1 MEGKNWQFATLAVHG
16 GQSPDPATGARTAP
30 VYMTTAYSF
39 RDTDHAARLFD
50 LSEAGNIYT
59 RLMNP
64 TSEVVEKRIA
74 LLEGGVGA
82 LSFASGHA
90 AVLGAILNIAQ
101 QGDEIVASSALYGG
115 TYNMFLYTL
124 PKLGIKVTL
133 VDPSDPDNF
142 RRAVTG
148 KTKAVFAESIGNPGL
163 DVLEMEQ
170 VAAAAHDN
178 GLPLIVDSTFATP
191 YLNRPLDFGADIVV
205 HSATKF
211 LGGHGTAMGGLVV
224 DGGRFDWAGDK
235 FPLLSEPDPSYHGL
249 CYTDLGAA
257 AFITRLRVQIMR
269 DMGACQSPFN
279 SFLIIQGLET
289 LHLRM
294 KAHSENALAV
304 AEYLGSHPAVAWV
317 NYAGLAANKN
327 HALAQKYLP
336 RGAGA
341 MLTFG
346 IKGGRAAG
354 KKFIDSLELFSLV
367 ANVGDVRSLVI
378 HPASTTHSQ
387 LTDEQLKSAG
397 VSDDMVRLSV
407 GLEDKDDLIADLGQ
421 ALEKSCR

>member
-1 MEGKNWQFATLAVHG
+1 MKEEKDLRFSTLAVHG
-16 GQSPDPATGARTAP
+16 GQQPDPATGARTAP
-30 VYMTTAYSF
+30 IYMTTAYSF

-64 TSEVVEKRIA
+64 TNDVVEKRVA

-82 LSFASGHA
+82 LSFSSGHA

-101 QGDEIVASSALYGG
+101 CGDELVSSSALYGG
-115 TYNMFLYTL
+115 TYNMFAHTL
-124 PKLGIKVTL
+124 PKLGIKVTF
-133 VDPSDPDNF
+133 VDPADPENF
-142 RRAVTG
+142 RRAITD
-148 KTKAVFAESIGNPGL
+148 KTKAVFAESIGNPQMDIL
-163 DVLEMEQ
+163 DIEKI
-170 VAAAAHDN
+170 ATIAHSA
-178 GLPLIVDSTFATP
+178 GLPFIVDSTFATP
-191 YLNRPLDFGADIVV
+191 YLNRPLEFGADIVV

-211 LGGHGTAMGGLVV
+211 LGGHGAAMGGLVV
-224 DGGRFDWAGDK
+224 DGGKFDWAGGK
-235 FPLLSEPDPSYHGL
+235 HPLLSEPDSSYHGL
-249 CYTDLGAA
+249 RYTDLGAA

-279 SFLIIQGLET
+279 SFLLLLGLET

-304 AEYLGSHPAVAWV
+304 AGYLSGRPDVAWV
-317 NYAGLAANKN
+317 NYAGLPSNKN
-327 HALAQKYLP
+327 YPLAQKYLP
-336 RGAGA
+336 KGAGA

-387 LTDEQLKSAG
+387 LDAEQLEAAG
-397 VSDDMVRLSV
+397 VSEDMVRLSV
-407 GLEDKDDLIADLGQ
+407 GLEDKDDLIADLEQ
-421 ALEKSCR
+421 AIRKS